1 MPFHQRKDLGFHL
14 GREPVWF
21 GPSPALAR
29 SGRKA
34 EMSQRGWL
42 TKEERKRAGKV
53 WVYHYYR
60 TRETDGHRVENTV
73 VVGALSSL
81 PREKDAWAEVEHRG
95 LDRYHELGLT
105 GRVMFGDL
113 ARHYIKYELGE
124 LAEADDQKSH
134 TTIERYLQ
142 ILNNRL
148 IPRWGNRP
156 ALEVEPLEIMQWL
169 KASKRMENL
178 ENPTVDKIRRVM
190 NLVFKHG
197 QTYGLIPRTGEANPM
212 MFVRVKTQSEYE
224 AKIITPEQCF
234 KILMAMPQPERTLTM
249 IIAATGL
256 RISECLGLQWADV
269 DYDNQQVFVRRSWTG
284 GKVGKSKT
292 AASKAPVPMVP
303 LLAGFIR
310 QWQEQTP
317 YGQPPDWVF
326 ASTRLKGKR
335 PRVANMLVEDYLRPA
350 AVKAGVLKKGEKVR
364 FGFHNLR
371 HSLASFL
378 VRKGTDVKTVQKMLR
393 HSDVSTT
400 LGIYAHSMSEDRLAA
415 QDEMLAAMMTPSNA
429 VN

>member
-1 MPFHQRKDLGFHL
+1 VAQK
-14 GREPVWF
+14 
-21 GPSPALAR
+21 
-29 SGRKA
+29 
-34 EMSQRGWL
+34 GWL
-42 TKEERKRAGKV
+42 TKEDRKKAGKV
-53 WVYHYYR
+53 WIYHYYK

-81 PREKDAWAEVEHRG
+81 RREKDAWAEVEHRG
-95 LDRYHELGLT
+95 LNRNYQLGISGHIT
-105 GRVMFGDL
+105 FGDL
-113 ARHYIKYELGE
+113 AQHYIKYELGD

-142 ILNNRL
+142 VLNNRL

-156 ALEVEPLEIMQWL
+156 ALEIEPLEIMQWL

-190 NLVFKHG
+190 NLVFKHA
-197 QTYGLIPRTGEANPM
+197 QTYGLIPRTDEANPM
-212 MFVRVKTQSEYE
+212 KFVRVKTQSEYE
-224 AKIITPEQCF
+224 AKIITPEQGF
-234 KILMAMPQPERTLTM
+234 KILTAMPQPESTLTM
-249 IIAATGL
+249 LIAATGL

-269 DYDNQQVFVRRSWTG
+269 DYDSQQIFIRRSWTG
-284 GKVGKSKT
+284 KVGKPKS

-310 QWQEQTP
+310 QWQQQTT
-317 YGQPPDWVF
+317 YAQPTDWVF

-350 AVKAGVLKKGEKVR
+350 AVKAGVLKEGEKVR

-378 VRKGTDVKTVQKMLR
+378 VRKGTDAKTVQAMLR
-393 HSDVSTT
+393 HSDVTTT

-415 QDEMLAAMMTPSNA
+415 QDDMLAAMMPKSNS

>member
-1 MPFHQRKDLGFHL
+1 
-14 GREPVWF
+14 
-21 GPSPALAR
+21 
-29 SGRKA
+29 
-34 EMSQRGWL
+34 MSQRGWL

-53 WVYHYYR
+53 WVYHNYK
-60 TRETDGHRVENTV
+60 TRDTDGHRVENTV

-95 LDRYHELGLT
+95 LNRKHELGLP

-197 QTYGLIPRTGEANPM
+197 QTYGLIPRGNESQSDEVCSGEDSVGIRGEDHQTGTMLQDSHGNASAGADSHTPHRGYGASH
-212 MFVRVKTQSEYE
+212 FRVPWF
-224 AKIITPEQCF
+224 AVGRC
-234 KILMAMPQPERTLTM
+234 
-249 IIAATGL
+249 GL
-256 RISECLGLQWADV
+256 RQ
-269 DYDNQQVFVRRSWTG
+269 
-284 GKVGKSKT
+284 
-292 AASKAPVPMVP
+292 P
-303 LLAGFIR
+303 AGFCPSLVDGR
-310 QWQEQTP
+310 QDWQAKECGEQGSRSIGP
-317 YGQPPDWVF
+317 
-326 ASTRLKGKR
+326 ATRRLHS
-335 PRVANMLVEDYLRPA
+335 PVAGADTLRSADGLGVCQHPA
-350 AVKAGVLKKGEKVR
+350 
-364 FGFHNLR
+364 
-371 HSLASFL
+371 
-378 VRKGTDVKTVQKMLR
+378 
-393 HSDVSTT
+393 
-400 LGIYAHSMSEDRLAA
+400 
-415 QDEMLAAMMTPSNA
+415 
-429 VN
+429 

>member
-1 MPFHQRKDLGFHL
+1 
-14 GREPVWF
+14 
-21 GPSPALAR
+21 
-29 SGRKA
+29 
-34 EMSQRGWL
+34 MSQRGWL
-42 TKEERKRAGKV
+42 TKEDRKRGKV

-81 PREKDAWAEVEHRG
+81 PREKDAWTAVEHRG
-95 LDRYHELGLT
+95 LDRNQRPDFK
-105 GRVMFGDL
+105 GRVTFGDL
-113 ARHYIKYELGE
+113 ARHYIKYELGD
-124 LAEADDQKSH
+124 LADVDDQKSH
-134 TTIERYLQ
+134 TTVERYLQ

-148 IPRWGNRP
+148 IPRWDK
-156 ALEVEPLEIMQWL
+156 AVTLDIQPLDVKQWL
-169 KASKRMENL
+169 KASKRQENL

-197 QTYGLIPRTGEANPM
+197 QTYGLIPRGDEGNPM
-212 MFVRVKTQSEYE
+212 KFVTVRTQSEYE
-224 AKIITPEQCF
+224 AMIITPEQGF

-269 DYDNQQVFVRRSWTG
+269 DYDSQQIFVRRSWTG
-284 GKVGKSKT
+284 GKVGKPKT
-292 AASKAPVPMVP
+292 AASKAPVPLVP

-310 QWQEQTP
+310 EWQQQTP
-317 YGQPPDWVF
+317 YGQPTDWVF
-326 ASTRLKGKR
+326 ASMRLKGKQ

-350 AVKAGVLKKGEKVR
+350 AVKVGVLKEGEKVR

-378 VRKGTDVKTVQKMLR
+378 VRQGTDVKTVQKMLR
-393 HSDVSTT
+393 HSDVATT

-415 QDEMLAAMMTPSNA
+415 QDEMLTAMMTPSNA

>member
-1 MPFHQRKDLGFHL
+1 V
-14 GREPVWF
+14 E
-21 GPSPALAR
+21 
-29 SGRKA
+29 
-34 EMSQRGWL
+34 QRGWL
-42 TKEERKRAGKV
+42 TKEERKKAGKV
-53 WVYHYYR
+53 WIYHYYR
-60 TRETDGHRVENTV
+60 TRQTDGHRVENTV

-81 PREKDAWAEVEHRG
+81 RKEKDAWAEVEHRG
-95 LDRYHELGLT
+95 LNRHHEQGLT

-124 LAEADDQKSH
+124 LAEADEQKSH
-134 TTIERYLQ
+134 TTIERYFQ
-142 ILNNRL
+142 VLNNRL

-156 ALEVEPLEIMQWL
+156 ALEIEPLEIMQWL
-169 KASKRMENL
+169 KATKRMENL

-197 QTYGLIPRTGEANPM
+197 QMYGLIPRTEEANPM
-212 MFVRVKTQSEYE
+212 KFVRVKTQSEYE
-224 AKIITPEQCF
+224 ARIITPEQGF
-234 KILMAMPQPERTLTM
+234 KILTAMPQPESTLTM
-249 IIAATGL
+249 LIAATGL
-256 RISECLGLQWADV
+256 RISECLGLQWADI
-269 DYDNQQVFVRRSWTG
+269 DYDSQQIFVRRSWTG
-284 GKVGKSKT
+284 KVGKPKS

-310 QWQEQTP
+310 QWQRETT
-317 YGQPPDWVF
+317 YGQATDWVF

-350 AVKAGVLKKGEKVR
+350 AVKAGVLKEGEKVR

-378 VRKGTDVKTVQKMLR
+378 VRKGTDAKTVQAMLR
-393 HSDVSTT
+393 HSDVTTT

-415 QDEMLAAMMTPSNA
+415 QDEMLAAMMPKSNT

>member
-1 MPFHQRKDLGFHL
+1 VER
-14 GREPVWF
+14 
-21 GPSPALAR
+21 
-29 SGRKA
+29 
-34 EMSQRGWL
+34 RGWL

-53 WVYHYYR
+53 WTYHYYK
-60 TRETDGHRVENTV
+60 TRQTDGHRVENTV
-73 VVGALSSL
+73 VLGALSSL

-95 LDRYHELGLT
+95 LNRNYELALT

-113 ARHYIKYELGE
+113 ARHYINYELGE

-142 ILNNRL
+142 VLNNRL

-156 ALEVEPLEIMQWL
+156 ALEIEPLEIMQWL

-190 NLVFKHG
+190 NLVFKHS
-197 QTYGLIPRTGEANPM
+197 QTYGLIPPTEEVNPM
-212 MFVRVKTQSEYE
+212 KFVRVKTQSEYE
-224 AKIITPEQCF
+224 AKIITPEQGF
-234 KILMAMPQPERTLTM
+234 KILTAMPQPESTLTM
-249 IIAATGL
+249 LIAATGL

-269 DYDNQQVFVRRSWTG
+269 DYDSQQIFIRRSWTG
-284 GKVGKSKT
+284 KVGKPKS

-310 QWQEQTP
+310 QWQQQTT
-317 YGQPPDWVF
+317 YAQPTDWVF

-350 AVKAGVLKKGEKVR
+350 AVKAGVLKEGENVR

-378 VRKGTDVKTVQKMLR
+378 VRKGTDAKTVQAMLR
-393 HSDVSTT
+393 HSDVTTT

-415 QDEMLAAMMTPSNA
+415 QDDMLATMMPKSNA

>member
-1 MPFHQRKDLGFHL
+1 
-14 GREPVWF
+14 
-21 GPSPALAR
+21 
-29 SGRKA
+29 
-34 EMSQRGWL
+34 MSQRGWL
-42 TKEERKRAGKV
+42 TKEGRKRAGKV

-81 PREKDAWAEVEHRG
+81 PREKDAWAEVDHRG
-95 LDRYHELGLT
+95 LDRNHELGLT

-212 MFVRVKTQSEYE
+212 KFVRVKTQSEYE

-234 KILMAMPQPERTLTM
+234 KILMAMPQPERTLTLL
-249 IIAATGL
+249 IAATGL

-284 GKVGKSKT
+284 GKVGKSKS
-292 AASKAPVPMVP
+292 AASKAPVPLVP

-317 YGQPPDWVF
+317 YGRPMDWVF
-326 ASTRLKGKR
+326 ASTRLKGKQ

-350 AVKAGVLKKGEKVR
+350 AVKAGVLQEGEKVR

-393 HSDVSTT
+393 HSDVATT

-415 QDEMLAAMMTPSNA
+415 QDDMLAAMMTPSNA

>member
-1 MPFHQRKDLGFHL
+1 
-14 GREPVWF
+14 V
-21 GPSPALAR
+21 AR
-29 SGRKA
+29 T
-34 EMSQRGWL
+34 GWL
-42 TKEERKRAGKV
+42 TKEARKKAGKV
-53 WVYHYYR
+53 WIYHYYK
-60 TRETDGHRVENTV
+60 TRQTDGHRVENTV
-73 VVGALSSL
+73 VLGAVSSL

-95 LDRYHELGLT
+95 LNRIHELALT
-105 GRVMFGDL
+105 GRVMFGEL
-113 ARHYIKYELGE
+113 ARHYINYELGE

-142 ILNNRL
+142 VLNNRL

-156 ALEVEPLEIMQWL
+156 ALEIEPLEIMQWL
-169 KASKRMENL
+169 KACKRMENL

-197 QTYGLIPRTGEANPM
+197 QTYGLIPRTEEANPLK
-212 MFVRVKTQSEYE
+212 FVRVKTQSEYE
-224 AKIITPEQCF
+224 AKIITPEQGF
-234 KILMAMPQPERTLTM
+234 KILTAMPQPESTLTM
-249 IIAATGL
+249 LIAASGL

-269 DYDNQQVFVRRSWTG
+269 DYDSQQIFVRRSWTG
-284 GKVGKSKT
+284 KVGKPKS

-310 QWQEQTP
+310 QWQKETT
-317 YGQPPDWVF
+317 YGQATDWVF

-350 AVKAGVLKKGEKVR
+350 AVKAGVLKEGEKVR

-378 VRKGTDVKTVQKMLR
+378 VRKGTNAKTVQAILR
-393 HSDVSTT
+393 HSDVTTT

-415 QDEMLAAMMTPSNA
+415 QDDMLAAMMPKSST

>member
-1 MPFHQRKDLGFHL
+1 M
-14 GREPVWF
+14 V
-21 GPSPALAR
+21 
-29 SGRKA
+29 
-34 EMSQRGWL
+34 
-42 TKEERKRAGKV
+42 T
-53 WVYHYYR
+53 
-60 TRETDGHRVENTV
+60 

-81 PREKDAWAEVEHRG
+81 PREKAAWAEVEHRG
-95 LDRYHELGLT
+95 LNRNYQLGIT
-105 GRVMFGDL
+105 GRVTFGDL
-113 ARHYIKYELGE
+113 AQHYIKYELGE
-124 LAEADDQKSH
+124 LAEADDQRSH

-148 IPRWGNRP
+148 IPRWENRP
-156 ALEVEPLEIMQWL
+156 ALEIEPLEVIQWL

-178 ENPTVDKIRRVM
+178 QNPTVDKIRRVM

-197 QTYGLIPRTGEANPM
+197 QTYGLIPRTEEANPM
-212 MFVRVKTQSEYE
+212 KFVRVNTQSEYE

-234 KILMAMPQPERTLTM
+234 KILMLMPQPERTLTM
-249 IIAATGL
+249 LIAATGL
-256 RISECLGLQWADV
+256 RISEGLGLQWADV
-269 DYDNQQVFVRRSWTG
+269 DYDSQQVAVRRSWTG
-284 GKVGKSKT
+284 GKVGNPKS

-310 QWQEQTP
+310 QWQEETT
-317 YGQPPDWVF
+317 YGQLTDWVF
-326 ASTRLKGKR
+326 ASTRLKGKQ

-350 AVKAGVLKKGEKVR
+350 AVKVGVLKEGEKVR

-378 VRKGTDVKTVQKMLR
+378 VRKGTDAKTVQKMLR

-415 QDEMLAAMMTPSNA
+415 QDKVLAAMMTPSNA